1 MNNDGFVFFWGI
13 GDVKTVQ
20 KGCLSQWWP
29 CGFEA
34 GGVRYNCAE
43 QYMMAMK
50 AKTFADAE
58 IFGKIMSTSKPKL
71 IKSLGRQ
78 VKGFDERA
86 WDAVKY
92 DVVVDGNMAKFS
104 QNPELKSFL
113 LSTGDAKLV
122 EASPVDRIWGVGLAE
137 GSPLIRDKS
146 RWEGQ
151 NLLGKALMEVRARL
165 RNGETR

>member
-1 MNNDGFVFFWGI
+1 MDFVFFWGI
-13 GDVKTVQ
+13 GDTGKVQ

-29 CGFEA
+29 CRFKVDDVE
-34 GGVRYNCAE
+34 YNCAE

-58 IFGKIMSTSKPKL
+58 TFGKIMGTSKPRL

-78 VKGFDERA
+78 VKGFDERT

-92 DVVVDGNMAKFS
+92 DVVVDGNAAKFS

-113 LSTGDAKLV
+113 LSTWPATLV
-122 EASPVDRIWGVGLAE
+122 EASPVDRVWGVGLAE
-137 GSPLIRDKS
+137 NDPGITDETKWRGL
-146 RWEGQ
+146 

-165 RNGETR
+165 KTA

>member
-1 MNNDGFVFFWGI
+1 
-13 GDVKTVQ
+13 
-20 KGCLSQWWP
+20 
-29 CGFEA
+29 
-34 GGVRYNCAE
+34 
-43 QYMMAMK
+43 MMAAK
-50 AKTFADAE
+50 ARTFADAE
-58 IFGKIMSTSKPKL
+58 TFGKIMRTSKPKL

-78 VKGFDERA
+78 VKNFDERT

-137 GSPLIRDKS
+137 NDPGITDEAKWQGL
-146 RWEGQ
+146 
-151 NLLGKALMEVRARL
+151 NLLGKALMNVRARL